1 MSHPGAARVA
11 VHAFKKNDQSNI
23 IDIGHNDQE
32 ANEDERSEIL
42 SLCCCLDGVIG
53 QLHKQVKAL

>member
-11 VHAFKKNDQSNI
+11 VHAFKKNDQSDI

-32 ANEDERSEIL
+32 ANEDEIV